1 MSTSISLGVA
11 FLIIYASYAL
21 AFWYGTTLI
30 LDEKYS
36 IGGVLTV
43 SVDN

>member
-1 MSTSISLGVA
+1 MSTSVSLGVA
-11 FLIIYASYAL
+11 FLFIYASYAL

-30 LDEKYS
+30 IDEKYN

-43 SVDN
+43 SVGN